1 MSTWNIDTTHSGI
14 NFSVRHMVVS
24 KVRGRFAKYS
34 GALQIDD
41 SDLSRSTAE
50 ITIEAASIDTGV
62 VDRDKH
68 LRSPD
73 FFDVEKYPTLTYR
86 LKSLEKVDAEN
97 YRGVGELSIH
107 GVTRE
112 VPLAIEFGGQT
123 KDPYGNQ
130 RMGFS
135 AKTHIERKD
144 FGLTW
149 NMLLEAGGLTVG
161 DRIDIEIELEA
172 IKAA

>member
-1 MSTWNIDTTHSGI
+1 MSTWNIDPSHSGI

-24 KVRGRFAKYS
+24 KVRGRFTKYS

-50 ITIEAASIDTGV
+50 VSIEAASIDTGV
-62 VDRDKH
+62 TDRDNH

-86 LKSLEKVDAEN
+86 VKSLEKVGAEN
-97 YRGVGELSIH
+97 YRGRGDLTIH

-112 VPLAIEFGGQT
+112 VPLEIEFGGQT

-149 NMLLEAGGLTVG
+149 SMLLETGGLVVG
-161 DRIDIEIELEA
+161 DRIDIDIELEA
-172 IKAA
+172 VKAA